1 MLTYVSE
8 ALQLYQSIM
17 IMLVIMASLCQN
29 NATFFDYVI
38 F

>member
-1 MLTYVSE
+1 MTGE
-8 ALQLYQSIM
+8 LQLYQSKM
-17 IMLVIMASLCQN
+17 IMLVIMVSLWQK